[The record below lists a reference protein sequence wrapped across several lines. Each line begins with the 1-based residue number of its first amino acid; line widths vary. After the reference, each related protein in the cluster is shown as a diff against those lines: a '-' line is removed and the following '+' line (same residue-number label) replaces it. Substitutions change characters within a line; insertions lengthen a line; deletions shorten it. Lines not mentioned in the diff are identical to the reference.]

1 MKLLFEI
8 NTTFSDPIFVS
19 INENITLCEFH
30 NTLSEQ
36 INLFLEETET
46 DIIDVF
52 VENEEE
58 FMSIPNKIM
67 SIPNSDII
75 LIDYLNDHPAFFH
88 KHNGSIERNIH
99 KIFIMDSHHLKT
111 INNEKKTSKKIFNN
125 IFKQIKKIMPTIYI

>member
-52 VENEEE
+52 VENEKEI
-58 FMSIPNKIM
+58 MSIPNKIL

-75 LIDYLNDHPAFFH
+75 LIDYLNGHPAFFH

-125 IFKQIKKIMPTIYI
+125 IFKQIKEFMPTIYI

>member
-52 VENEEE
+52 VENEKEI
-58 FMSIPNKIM
+58 MSIPNKIL

-75 LIDYLNDHPAFFH
+75 LIDYLNDHPTFFH

-99 KIFIMDSHHLKT
+99 KIFIMDSHHLNT

-125 IFKQIKKIMPTIYI
+125 IFKQIKEFMPTIYI